1 MCVDALCMSTCVCS
15 WPWILQS
22 FLRNDTKREK
32 YINWISSKINICTS
46 KDTIK
51 KVKTQSTE
59 WLAHGE
65 RLKPAVGQQL
75 IGVHPWPHKVDG
87 PLTAWSFCSQ
97 RYVSRIPGEA
107 LRLHITSTWMS
118 HSYSTTVIF
127 GQRQATVP
135 SQVQG
140 EKTTPRCQ
148 YKEAWSV
155 VAMVVFE
162 GSHTLKNN
170 WNLI

>member
-1 MCVDALCMSTCVCS
+1 LHFKRHHQKSENPIHRMARSWWEVEASCWSAAYWSASLASQGRWTSHSMIILFPEVC
-15 WPWILQS
+15 
-22 FLRNDTKREK
+22 FKRK
-32 YINWISSKINICTS
+32 
-46 KDTIK
+46 
-51 KVKTQSTE
+51 
-59 WLAHGE
+59 H
-65 RLKPAVGQQL
+65 
-75 IGVHPWPHKVDG
+75 
-87 PLTAWSFCSQ
+87 
-97 RYVSRIPGEA
+97 SRIPGEA